1 MSNTAEETKTSQHRS
16 HPVLDEV
23 VSTTRHWWLLLVT
36 GVAWIVIA
44 IVILRFNYATVAA
57 IAVLFG
63 VFSFVAAANEV
74 MVGAVSSKGW
84 RILHWLLAVLFVA
97 VGFFAFFRPEDTFV
111 GLAAI
116 MSFYFVFRGAFD
128 IAMALAGSRTPG
140 WWLLLIVGLAELA
153 IGFWAAG
160 SWKASVVVLVSW
172 VAAGALLFGVGQI
185 ASAFVVR
192 RVGRGAEA
200 IRQG

>member
-1 MSNTAEETKTSQHRS
+1 MSNTADATTTSQHRS
-16 HPVLDEV
+16 HPVLDDV
-23 VSTTRHWWLLLVT
+23 VSTTRHSWLLLVT

-74 MVGAVSSKGW
+74 
-84 RILHWLLAVLFVA
+84 
-97 VGFFAFFRPEDTFV
+97 
-111 GLAAI
+111 
-116 MSFYFVFRGAFD
+116 
-128 IAMALAGSRTPG
+128 
-140 WWLLLIVGLAELA
+140 
-153 IGFWAAG
+153 
-160 SWKASVVVLVSW
+160 
-172 VAAGALLFGVGQI
+172 GQI